1 VISTTDIREEPDM
14 PAVVTPIAP
23 LRELAHRSSNG
34 VDVTML
40 WDPATDEVRVAVVDF
55 EVGEAFDVLV
65 RDANPMDV
73 FNHPY
78 FYAGL
83 EQAAA

>member
-1 VISTTDIREEPDM
+1 MT
-14 PAVVTPIAP
+14 AVVTRIAL

-40 WDPATDEVRVAVVDF
+40 WDPATDRVHVSVIDS
-55 EVGEAFDVLV
+55 EIGEAFNVPV

>member
-1 VISTTDIREEPDM
+1 VISTTDTREEPDM
-14 PAVVTPIAP
+14 TAVVTRITT

-40 WDPATDEVRVAVVDF
+40 WDPATDRVHVAVIDS
-55 EVGEAFDVLV
+55 EVGEAFNVPV

>member
-1 VISTTDIREEPDM
+1 VIRTAHTSEEPDM
-14 PAVVTPIAP
+14 TAVVTPVVP
-23 LRELAHRSSNG
+23 MRELAHRSSNG

-40 WDPATDEVRVAVVDF
+40 WDPATDRVRVAVVDY
-55 EVGEAFDVLV
+55 EIGEAFDVPV

>member
-1 VISTTDIREEPDM
+1 VISTTDTREEPDM
-14 PAVVTPIAP
+14 TAVVTRITP

-40 WDPATDEVRVAVVDF
+40 WNPTSDRVHVAVIDS
-55 EVGEAFDVLV
+55 EVGEAFNVPV

>member
-1 VISTTDIREEPDM
+1 VISPTNTREEPNM
-14 PAVVTPIAP
+14 TAVVTPIAP

-40 WDPATDEVRVAVVDF
+40 WDPATDQVRVAVVDF
-55 EVGEAFDVLV
+55 EIGEAFDVLV
-65 RDANPMDV
+65 ADANPMDV